1 MIVENNKYIEE
12 FISSIKKKYDKL
24 VIGYDYDEEEDVY
37 DIWHNSENLQYNDT
51 DFLYFVGSLIKEK
64 LYKNDIFNFSFGY
77 DYYKSKELENKMN
90 RYIFNIIEPE
100 QIDCEYTEANDLHDY
115 INNVDTNVDLQLKAG
130 SIKVY
135 FDYKEL
141 KSQRKRFSSTLF
153 LESDLVFFDETI
165 FAYNEFREAS

>member
-12 FISSIKKKYDKL
+12 FICSIKKKYDKL
-24 VIGYDYDEEEDVY
+24 VIGYDYDKEEEVY

-51 DFLYFVGSLIKEK
+51 DFLCFVGSLIKEK

-77 DYYKSKELENKMN
+77 DYYKAKELENKIN
-90 RYIFNIIEPE
+90 RYIFNMIEPE
-100 QIDCEYTEANDLHDY
+100 LIEYEYTE
-115 INNVDTNVDLQLKAG
+115 INNSPNYTSNIDTNVDLQLKAG

-153 LESDLVFFDETI
+153 LESDLDFFDETI